1 MKELTANNINARI
14 EEILRDTVTI
24 ALCTNAH
31 RNTSFDPEKRGEQA
45 QAHFK
50 EIILNGFGEASKL
63 FNEDNK
69 EQGIKLFNE
78 FIEGVTKRYA
88 SLMSSKANCFS
99 VMITGGGNFDNR
111 RHEKANNAERKKSDD
126 LYSYIEWKIG
136 KIKKAL
142 APAPL
147 STKEQLE
154 EAKESHRV
162 WLELNKL
169 MRKKLSREEM
179 LKEASEITKDIN
191 VINDFIWNL
200 DNNSKFYTVNS
211 NQRVKR
217 LEKKLAHEEKL
228 ANTEN
233 KTQNFD
239 GFKLIFNFEI
249 ERYQIIFDEIPND
262 EIRAKLK
269 SLGFK
274 WSGKNKAWQTYIT
287 DNGLRK
293 CIAFRDYF
301 ISTNEIDELKE
312 LMNKSD
318 VVLWEHTV

>member
-1 MKELTANNINARI
+1 MKELAENNINARI
-14 EEILRDTVTI
+14 EEILQDTVTI
-24 ALCTNAH
+24 TLCTNAH

-50 EIILNGFGEASKL
+50 EIILNGFNEISKL
-63 FNEDNK
+63 LNEANK
-69 EQGIKLFNE
+69 EQGLKLFNE
-78 FIEGVTKRYA
+78 FIDGTTKRFN

-99 VMITGGGNFDNR
+99 VMITGGGNFNNR
-111 RHEKANNAERKKSDD
+111 RHEKANNAEHKKSDD
-126 LYSYIEWKIG
+126 LYSFIEWKIG

-162 WLELNKL
+162 GLALNKL

-179 LKEASEITKDIN
+179 LKEALEITKDTK
-191 VINDFIWNL
+191 VIKGFIWNL

-233 KTQNFD
+233 KTQEFD
-239 GFKLIFNFEI
+239 GFKLVFNFEI
-249 ERYQIIFDEIPND
+249 ERYQLLFDEIPN
-262 EIRAKLK
+262 EETRAKLK
-269 SLGFK
+269 SLGFR
-274 WSGKNKAWQTYIT
+274 WSGKNKAWQTYLT
-287 DNGLRK
+287 DNGRRK
-293 CIAFRDYF
+293 CIKFRDYF
-301 ISTNEIDELKE
+301 NQE
-312 LMNKSD
+312 
-318 VVLWEHTV
+318 VA